1 MTLTKSCAAFDVRLA
16 EMRAIAIKTS
26 MGWFLWVNILFS
38 LFILGR
44 RFFATHETLTNPLHP
59 AGLMETMMVIV
70 LMLSAAVLFILR
82 MAPLQNASWLGG
94 LAKGIVVG
102 LSFCWATCFYILI
115 NSEDIR
121 IVFPFAAL
129 LLFTALISL
138 YFDPKVLLSFILPV
152 WLTILVATLFH
163 PAQLTV
169 LSALQWV
176 LLAGLIES
184 GRRILNSW
192 FILALRREQENADL
206 INQLSMLASKDPLT
220 GIANRRTI
228 KARLDQE
235 IARHE
240 RDGKGFGLIMLDV
253 DHFKLYND
261 RYGHQNGDSC
271 LVTIARILES
281 ATQDHRGTVGRVG
294 GEEFVVLLPDADAH
308 LLQTTAESIS
318 RALRA
323 KALEHVLSPVSDTVT
338 VSQGLTVW
346 QPGQTAQAVIAQ
358 ADKALYSAKQQGRN
372 RWIEA

>member
-1 MTLTKSCAAFDVRLA
+1 M
-16 EMRAIAIKTS
+16 
-26 MGWFLWVNILFS
+26 
-38 LFILGR
+38 
-44 RFFATHETLTNPLHP
+44 
-59 AGLMETMMVIV
+59 
-70 LMLSAAVLFILR
+70 
-82 MAPLQNASWLGG
+82 
-94 LAKGIVVG
+94 
-102 LSFCWATCFYILI
+102 SFCWATCFYILI

-294 GEEFVVLLPDADAH
+294 GEEFVVLLPDADAR

-323 KALEHVLSPVSDTVT
+323 KALEHALSPVSDTVT